1 MTSMTAPL
9 IDHIGI
15 LVPDL
20 EHAIEKW
27 STVLGYTFSPIG
39 RYRTSKY
46 VDQHQPEWH
55 FHDAR
60 ISFSKQGPPY
70 IELMEATGDGTH
82 SLEQLGVHHFGIRGS
97 DTRAR
102 QDQLCALG
110 IETDGESWND
120 DGELLLFFTDKGA
133 MDGVRLE
140 YISPLPGPTVAD
152 DGSKLWTD
160 PATGRHSLWGPPQD

>member
-15 LVPDL
+15 LVPNL
-20 EHAIEKW
+20 EQAIDKW

-39 RYRTSKY
+39 RYRTPRYADHSN
-46 VDQHQPEWH
+46 PEPH

-70 IELMEATGDGTH
+70 IELMEAAGDGTH
-82 SLEQLGVHHFGIRGS
+82 SLDQLGIHHFGIRGS

-102 QDQLCALG
+102 KDELCALG
-110 IETDGESWND
+110 IGVDGESFSEAGD
-120 DGELLLFFTDKGA
+120 LLLFFTEKGA